1 MTSVGSA
8 EAHEETEWFLSA
20 RTDRLLTALS
30 LAMAAGLIVL
40 VGVRWYAYQ
49 WDFHM
54 FYGAA
59 RDFAAGT
66 SPYRGVG
73 LSFYHPPLMLYV
85 YRIFTFMPEPLA
97 CTVWYA
103 LKLAAL
109 GALISIWNAE
119 FVRLRAQVSTVA
131 FLVLAYNGAIY
142 GDLVSGN
149 VSVFEELLLWSGFA
163 CLLRA
168 RYLMF
173 AICVIAAAQVKLTPI
188 FFAVL
193 LITAGEKAQWRAFF
207 GTLVG
212 FAAVFSLNQWLQP
225 TLFRNFWTVS
235 AQLDE
240 RGTECTSLLALIRD
254 VLDRFFGPTF
264 TTNSRIDELMF
275 VAAVALVVGISW
287 RLWLNYRRITPAF
300 DQRLLICFSC
310 FVFALISPR
319 IKVYTYI
326 LLLAPTLY
334 VFRTVDWRHK
344 VSVAV
349 ALMTALVVFPQAHSL
364 FPFRFAF
371 DLFNAYL
378 PLFASAALWVGCLYA
393 LAKRDARPG
402 PSRDVAS
409 GFSRT
414 LKK

>member
-1 MTSVGSA
+1 MTIGGS
-8 EAHEETEWFLSA
+8 EAREETEWVLSA

-30 LAMAAGLIVL
+30 LALAAGLIVL

-59 RDFAAGT
+59 RDFAAGK
-66 SPYRGVG
+66 SPYRGGG

-85 YRIFTFMPEPLA
+85 YRIFTVMPEPLA

-119 FVRLRAQVSTVA
+119 FVRLRLHVSTVV
-131 FLVLAYNGAIY
+131 FFILAYDGAIY

-149 VSVFEELLLWSGFA
+149 VSIFEELLLWFGFA

-173 AICVIAAAQVKLTPI
+173 GMCVIAAAQVKLTPI

-193 LITAGEKAQWRAFF
+193 LITACDKAQWRAFF
-207 GTLVG
+207 ATLAG
-212 FAAVFSLNQWLQP
+212 FAAVFSLNEWLQP
-225 TLFRNFWTVS
+225 ALFRNFWTVS

-240 RGTECTSLLALIRD
+240 RGVDCTSLLALIRD
-254 VLDRFFGPTF
+254 VFDRFFGATF
-264 TTNSRIDELMF
+264 TAASRVDEVVFMAMAAV
-275 VAAVALVVGISW
+275 VAAISW
-287 RLWLNYRRITPAF
+287 RLWLNYRRNTTAV
-300 DQRLLICFSC
+300 DRRLLIGFSC

-334 VFRTVDWRHK
+334 LFWVVEWRHK

-349 ALMTALVVFPQAHSL
+349 AVMTMLVVFPQARSL

-371 DLFNAYL
+371 DLFNSYL
-378 PLFASAALWVGCLYA
+378 PLFASAALWVGYLYVLGNA
-393 LAKRDARPG
+393 DAKSLPAT
-402 PSRDVAS
+402 A
-409 GFSRT
+409 
-414 LKK
+414 

>member
-8 EAHEETEWFLSA
+8 EAREGAAWGLSA
-20 RTDRLLTALS
+20 RIERPLTALS
-30 LAMAAGLIVL
+30 LCLVAGLIVL

-59 RDFAAGT
+59 RDFVAGK

-85 YRIFTFMPEPLA
+85 YRIFTFMPLPLA
-97 CTVWYA
+97 ITVWYG
-103 LKLAAL
+103 LKLVAL
-109 GALISIWNAE
+109 AALISIWNAE
-119 FVRLRAQVSTVA
+119 FVRLRWHVVTVV
-131 FLVLAYNGAIY
+131 FFILAYNGAIY

-149 VSVFEELLLWSGFA
+149 VSIFEELLLWFGFA

-173 AICVIAAAQVKLTPI
+173 GICVIVAAQVKLTPI

-193 LITAGEKAQWRAFF
+193 LITACEKAQWRAFF
-207 GTLVG
+207 ATLAG
-212 FAAVFSLNQWLQP
+212 FAGVFSLNEWLQP
-225 TLFRNFWTVS
+225 ALFRNFWTVS
-235 AQLDE
+235 ARLDE
-240 RGTECTSLLALIRD
+240 RGVDCTSLLALIRD
-254 VLDRFFGPTF
+254 VSDRFLGATF
-264 TTNSRIDELMF
+264 TAASLLDELVF
-275 VAAVALVVGISW
+275 LAAAAVVVAVSW
-287 RLWLNYRRITPAF
+287 RLWLNYRRNTLAF

-319 IKVYTYI
+319 IKAYTYI

-334 VFRTVDWRHK
+334 LFWIADWRHK
-344 VSVAV
+344 VSGGIAV
-349 ALMTALVVFPQAHSL
+349 MAMLVVFPQVHSL

-371 DLFNAYL
+371 DLFNSYL
-378 PLFASAALWVGCLYA
+378 PFFASAAVWSGYLYV
-393 LAKRDARPG
+393 LGRPDANTRSTTP
-402 PSRDVAS
+402 
-409 GFSRT
+409 
-414 LKK
+414 